1 LVKKYGRTATLLKYL
16 AEKVCIILNY
26 INNSSTTFFIHD
38 YLKNVDLVAFAF
50 DQVSFHLTHMEV
62 APILWIE
69 SMGMIQP
76 WPEEQSRLLVV

>member
-1 LVKKYGRTATLLKYL
+1 MHIKLYIKQQLKL
-16 AEKVCIILNY
+16 
-26 INNSSTTFFIHD
+26 FFIRD

-76 WPEEQSRLLVV
+76 WPEEQSRLLVTIRPFQWKV